1 MGTGRSARSAGARR
15 ARLVLV
21 AVVVAVVYLG
31 TRGNVGTRADV
42 GHGVGY
48 DDVRERMIEDARGD
62 MADATERFGDL
73 RRPSSIERATFTTT
87 VPRAPRAPP
96 EIDEVASALYHARIQ
111 QYKSMGLDG
120 LGGRTAETARR
131 NRESG
136 MLLNGG
142 TLKRRTPLPD
152 GKIAFLFLTN
162 RVMPLHE
169 AWSVFFAGA
178 DADRFTVYV
187 NADPES
193 PPQLG
198 VFAGR
203 EIQNSVRTEWGTFS
217 IVKAT
222 IALLRAA
229 IRDDLSNERF
239 VLVSDNAVPL
249 APFHATACALLAEP
263 RSVINACD
271 LTKHDRDARSTVN
284 HDHLI
289 RLPPD
294 FPSWINGSV
303 WRKSSQWWVLNR
315 RHAAMVSTGALSMR
329 ARDEFAKKCVAQRR
343 PRETPVEDL
352 DARSCYG
359 DEHYFATVLAL
370 HGEDYATTCSE
381 GVTYVNWEAYA
392 SGHPKTFA
400 SVGAFAREREK
411 RPRVELLSCG
421 GRLDPPTGSEVFEAL
436 ETTTCADAGD
446 FENDVV
452 RRARLD
458 PEEET
463 PRFGKC
469 LFARKF
475 ADDASRD
482 FTREWGNAIGT

>member
-1 MGTGRSARSAGARR
+1 
-15 ARLVLV
+15 
-21 AVVVAVVYLG
+21 
-31 TRGNVGTRADV
+31 
-42 GHGVGY
+42 
-48 DDVRERMIEDARGD
+48 

-73 RRPSSIERATFTTT
+73 RASSSERATFTTT
-87 VPRAPRAPP
+87 VPRTPRAPP

-111 QYKSMGLDG
+111 KYKSMGLDG

-142 TLKRRTPLPD
+142 TLKRRTPLPE

-169 AWSVFFAGA
+169 AWGVFFAGA
-178 DADRFTVYV
+178 GADRFTVYV

-229 IRDDLSNERF
+229 IRDDLANERF

-249 APFHATACALLAEP
+249 APFRATACALLAEP

-329 ARDEFAKKCVAQRR
+329 ARDEFAKKCVARRR

>member
-1 MGTGRSARSAGARR
+1 MCACVAMGTGRGARSAGARR
-15 ARLVLV
+15 ARLVLA

-31 TRGNVGTRADV
+31 TRGNGGSRADV
-42 GHGVGY
+42 RHGAAY
-48 DDVRERMIEDARGD
+48 DDVRDRMIEGARLD
-62 MADATERFGDL
+62 MAHATEQFGDL
-73 RRPSSIERATFTTT
+73 RAAAVSRERAQTFATTTLRRPS
-87 VPRAPRAPP
+87 APP
-96 EIDEVASALYHARIQ
+96 EIDEVATAMYHAKME
-111 QYKSMGLDG
+111 QYKNLGLDG

-136 MLLNGG
+136 ILLGQHS
-142 TLKRRTPLPD
+142 LKRTPLSD

-162 RVMPLHE
+162 RVMPFHE
-169 AWSVFFAGA
+169 AWGTFFESAGG
-178 DADRFTVYV
+178 DERFTIYV
-187 NADPES
+187 NADPET
-193 PPQLG
+193 PPQVG

-203 EIQNSVRTEWGTFS
+203 EIENPVRTTWGTFS

-229 IRDDLSNERF
+229 IKDDLLNERF
-239 VLVSDNAVPL
+239 ALISDNAMPL
-249 APFHATACALLAEP
+249 VSFPVAACALLAEP

-294 FPSWINGSV
+294 FSPWLNDTV

-315 RHAAMVSTGALSMR
+315 RHAVMVSTGALSMR
-329 ARDEFAKKCVAQRR
+329 ARDEFAKKCVA
-343 PRETPVEDL
+343 
-352 DARSCYG
+352 ARACYS

-370 HGEDYATTCSE
+370 HGEDYQTTCSE

-400 SVGAFAREREK
+400 SVAQFASERER

-421 GRLDPPTGSEVFEAL
+421 GRLDPPAGSDVSVFEAL

-446 FENDVV
+446 FENNHKK
-452 RRARLD
+452 RSRLD

-475 ADDASRD
+475 DDDAIGD
-482 FTREWGNAIGT
+482 FSREWGNVIGT

>member
-15 ARLVLV
+15 ARLVLA
-21 AVVVAVVYLG
+21 AVVTAVVYTG
-31 TRGNVGTRADV
+31 MRGNAGNSADV
-42 GHGVGY
+42 GHGGAY
-48 DDVRERMIEDARGD
+48 DGVRERMIEEAHLD
-62 MADATERFGDL
+62 MIEATERFGDL
-73 RRPSSIERATFTTT
+73 RAASERFARLT
-87 VPRAPRAPP
+87 APGASPP
-96 EIDEVASALYHARIQ
+96 PDIDERASALYHARIQ
-111 QYKSMGLDG
+111 KYKSMGLDG

-142 TLKRRTPLPD
+142 TLKRRTPLPE

-169 AWSVFFAGA
+169 AWGVFFAGA
-178 DADRFTVYV
+178 GADRFTVYV

-249 APFHATACALLAEP
+249 APFRATACALLAEP
-263 RSVINACD
+263 RPVINACD

-329 ARDEFAKKCVAQRR
+329 ARDEFAKKCVARRR

-421 GRLDPPTGSEVFEAL
+421 GRLDPPAGSEVFEAL

-446 FENDVV
+446 FENDGV

>member
-1 MGTGRSARSAGARR
+1 M
-15 ARLVLV
+15 

-73 RRPSSIERATFTTT
+73 RASSAPSRATFTTT

-169 AWSVFFAGA
+169 AWGVFFAGA

-329 ARDEFAKKCVAQRR
+329 ARDEFAKKCVARRR

-446 FENDVV
+446 FENDGV

>member
-1 MGTGRSARSAGARR
+1 
-15 ARLVLV
+15 
-21 AVVVAVVYLG
+21 
-31 TRGNVGTRADV
+31 
-42 GHGVGY
+42 
-48 DDVRERMIEDARGD
+48 MI
-62 MADATERFGDL
+62 
-73 RRPSSIERATFTTT
+73 
-87 VPRAPRAPP
+87 
-96 EIDEVASALYHARIQ
+96 
-111 QYKSMGLDG
+111 
-120 LGGRTAETARR
+120 
-131 NRESG
+131 
-136 MLLNGG
+136 
-142 TLKRRTPLPD
+142 
-152 GKIAFLFLTN
+152 
-162 RVMPLHE
+162 
-169 AWSVFFAGA
+169 
-178 DADRFTVYV
+178 
-187 NADPES
+187 
-193 PPQLG
+193 
-198 VFAGR
+198 
-203 EIQNSVRTEWGTFS
+203 
-217 IVKAT
+217 
-222 IALLRAA
+222 
-229 IRDDLSNERF
+229 
-239 VLVSDNAVPL
+239 
-249 APFHATACALLAEP
+249 AEP

-329 ARDEFAKKCVAQRR
+329 ARDEFAKKCVARRR

>member
-1 MGTGRSARSAGARR
+1 M
-15 ARLVLV
+15 
-21 AVVVAVVYLG
+21 
-31 TRGNVGTRADV
+31 
-42 GHGVGY
+42 
-48 DDVRERMIEDARGD
+48 
-62 MADATERFGDL
+62 
-73 RRPSSIERATFTTT
+73 
-87 VPRAPRAPP
+87 
-96 EIDEVASALYHARIQ
+96 
-111 QYKSMGLDG
+111 
-120 LGGRTAETARR
+120 
-131 NRESG
+131 
-136 MLLNGG
+136 
-142 TLKRRTPLPD
+142 
-152 GKIAFLFLTN
+152 
-162 RVMPLHE
+162 
-169 AWSVFFAGA
+169 FFAGA
-178 DADRFTVYV
+178 GADRFTVYV

-249 APFHATACALLAEP
+249 APFRATACALLAEP

-329 ARDEFAKKCVAQRR
+329 ARDEFAKKVRCAAAAAR
-343 PRETPVEDL
+343 
-352 DARSCYG
+352 DARRG
-359 DEHYFATVLAL
+359 PGRALLLRGRALLRHGAGAARRGLRDDVLGGRDL
-370 HGEDYATTCSE
+370 RQLG
-381 GVTYVNWEAYA
+381 GVRD
-392 SGHPKTFA
+392 GHPKTFA

-436 ETTTCADAGD
+436 ETTTCADAGRFRKRRRAAGAPGPRGGD
-446 FENDVV
+446 AEVREVSVRAQV
-452 RRARLD
+452 RRRRKSRLHARVG
-458 PEEET
+458 E
-463 PRFGKC
+463 RH
-469 LFARKF
+469 
-475 ADDASRD
+475 RD
-482 FTREWGNAIGT
+482 VMRDYTRNALGTTYL